1 MVKRLNVL
9 HVLNYG
15 WPHVDGYTIR
25 SAALA
30 GAQESVLGWTPTV
43 VTSPFPAFAAGR
55 DPDFVTPAWRPDR
68 QTRATR
74 HDASG
79 PVGPRRW
86 ERPALG
92 LAPVTAPMY
101 RAELVS
107 VMRRTGADL
116 VHAHHPHQSAR
127 PALEAARA
135 LGLPFVFEL
144 RCFNG
149 DYDLDSRLPHHRA
162 QGHRINALELALAR
176 EADQVVT
183 IAQGLAE
190 RLAKGGVDPARLHV
204 VRNAVD
210 TGRFVPRLPRAPDGT
225 THLGYATTFA
235 RMENLDGFLHA
246 IRLVLDARPALAET
260 LRVTLAGDGQELA
273 RIRALSASLGLER
286 VVSLPG
292 FVPYSTMPDFLAGL
306 DLFVVTR
313 GDHAVARRTT
323 PLKPLEALAM
333 GRPVLSTDLPAM
345 RELMNGRADVR
356 FMAPTPEGMAEGVL
370 RYLDGPW
377 SGTGDIGDRAWT
389 SEVVRYR
396 AIYRAAMDRR
406 RERAAA
412 ATPPPRRLK
421 ERLAQGPLGRLAG
434 VRPPGAH
441 LVICGFPRTGS
452 TLLQLMVESC
462 LPGVRGFDGE
472 VRALDVAGRAMR
484 GARTLVTKRPDDVAD
499 IAAIRAACR
508 AAGTRPVFVVLVRD
522 PADCLTSTHKAYPA
536 TRGYYLSPERWA
548 SIYDAIRAVETDPDV
563 LILRYE
569 DLVTDPASAEAGITE
584 ALGVPASRPFAAW
597 QEGAAARA
605 RDSMTEGALGGLRSL
620 DAAGIGRGAGPEHAA
635 RLAEVEAALPQLP
648 EMRARFGYGRADAA

>member
-1 MVKRLNVL
+1 MVTPLNVL

-15 WPHVDGYTIR
+15 WPHVDGYTVR
-25 SAALA
+25 SAALTS
-30 GAQESVLGWTPTV
+30 AQEAVLGWTPTV
-43 VTSPFPAFAAGR
+43 VTSPYAAFAAGR
-55 DPDFVTPAWRPDR
+55 DPDFTTPTWRPDR

-79 PVGPRRW
+79 PVGPRAW
-86 ERPALG
+86 ERPAIG

-101 RAELVS
+101 RAELAS

-149 DYDLDSRLPHHRA
+149 DYDLDSRMPHHRA
-162 QGHRINALELALAR
+162 RGHRINALELALAR

-190 RLAKGGVDPARLHV
+190 RLARGGVDPGRLHV

-210 TGRFVPRLPRAPDGT
+210 TARFAPRPPRAPDGT
-225 THLGYATTFA
+225 AHLGYATTFA
-235 RMENLDGFLHA
+235 RMENLDGFLRA
-246 IRLVLDARPALAET
+246 VRRVLDARPALADR
-260 LRVTLAGDGQELA
+260 LRVTLAGQGPEFA
-273 RIRALSASLGLER
+273 RIEALSTALGLDR
-286 VVSLPG
+286 VISLPG

-313 GDHAVARRTT
+313 GDHAVAQRTT

-333 GRPVLSTDLPAM
+333 DRPVLSTDLPAM
-345 RELMNGRADVR
+345 RELMEGRADVR

-370 RYLDGPW
+370 GYLDEPW
-377 SGTGDIGDRAWT
+377 SGTGDIGDRAWS
-389 SEVVRYR
+389 SEVLRYR
-396 AIYRAAMDRR
+396 DVYRAAMDDRR
-406 RERAAA
+406 ARAVAG
-412 ATPPPRRLK
+412 PPRRRLR
-421 ERLAQGPLGRLAG
+421 ERLAQGPAGRLAG
-434 VRPPGAH
+434 LKAPEAH

-472 VRALDVAGRAMR
+472 VRALDVAGRALR
-484 GARTLVTKRPDDVAD
+484 GAGVLVTKRPDDVAE

-508 AAGTRPVFVVLVRD
+508 AAGTRPVFVAMVRD
-522 PADCLTSTHKAYPA
+522 PADCLTSVHKAYPA

-548 SIYDAIRAVETDPDV
+548 SVYAAIRAVEGDPDV
-563 LILRYE
+563 LVLRYE
-569 DLVTDPASAEAGITE
+569 DLVTDPAAAEARITE
-584 ALGVPASRPFAAW
+584 ALGVAASRPFARW
-597 QEGAAARA
+597 HEAASARA

-620 DAAGIGRGAGPEHAA
+620 DAGGIGRGAGPEHAE
-635 RLAEVEAALPQLP
+635 RLAEVEAALPQLG
-648 EMRARFGYGRADAA
+648 EMRARFGYERADAA